1 VAKTASGKR
10 YAEALFSLAQEQ
22 GKAEQWLEALGRVR
36 EVLSDPTAVL
46 YFSEPRM
53 LADRKLDAINQI
65 SGDVDKLLANF
76 LGLLVER
83 SGTALLPKVI
93 DAFGELLNESIGRVQ
108 ATVTSATTVTSEQE
122 QRLKDSLSKM
132 LDKDVVLDVNEDPE
146 IIGGVVV
153 RVGDQIIDGSVKT
166 KLQALKQRLE
176 RESLT

>member
-1 VAKTASGKR
+1 MGKTASGKR
-10 YAEALFSLAQEQ
+10 YAEALFWLAQEQ
-22 GKAEQWLEALGRVR
+22 GKTEQWLEELGKVQ
-36 EVLSDPTAVL
+36 EVLSDPTAML
-46 YFSEPRM
+46 FFSEPRV
-53 LADRKLDAINQI
+53 LADHKLAAINQI

-108 ATVTSATTVTSEQE
+108 ATVTSATTVTNEQQ
-122 QRLKDSLSKM
+122 QRLKESLSKM
-132 LDKDVVLDVNEDPE
+132 LDKDVVLDVNEDAE
-146 IIGGVVV
+146 IIGGLVV

-166 KLQALKQRLE
+166 KLQSLRQRLG